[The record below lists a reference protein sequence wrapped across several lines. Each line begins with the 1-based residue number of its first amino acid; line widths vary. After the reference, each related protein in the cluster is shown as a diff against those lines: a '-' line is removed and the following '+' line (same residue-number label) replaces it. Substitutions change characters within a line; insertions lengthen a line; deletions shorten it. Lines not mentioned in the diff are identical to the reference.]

1 MNLYSICLGLHL
13 LAMALWLGH
22 MFVWSLIIGPALKR
36 VEPAETAEKLRNAS
50 LFRGGLGWP
59 SLIVLIPTGLYLL
72 NYRGIQLADLV
83 SGVAFHGPQG
93 RVLAIKL
100 GMVAVMIGYQVYFGH
115 RRAPIAIYFD
125 MLAALVVIAASVV
138 LVRGWV

>member
-1 MNLYSICLGLHL
+1 MNLYTVCVTLHL

-36 VEPAETAEKLRNAS
+36 VEPAETAELLRDAS

-59 SLIVLIPTGLYLL
+59 ALIVLVPTGLYMLSS
-72 NYRGIQLADLV
+72 RGIEFGDLL
-83 SGVAFHGPQG
+83 SGAAFQGQQG

-100 GMVAVMIGYQVYFGH
+100 GMVAVMIGYQAYFGH

-125 MLAALVVIAASVV
+125 MLAAVIVIAASVL